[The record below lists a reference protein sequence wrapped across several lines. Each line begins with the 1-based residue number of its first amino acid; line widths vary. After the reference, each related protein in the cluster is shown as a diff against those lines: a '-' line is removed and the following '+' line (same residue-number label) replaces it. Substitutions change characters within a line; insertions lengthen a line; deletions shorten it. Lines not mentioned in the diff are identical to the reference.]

1 MTSQSAVGLTNRQP
15 TVIGI
20 SGLPAAGKSF
30 ILEALRKD
38 LVETEFTFFEGSEWR
53 IKAINHIRDEVATS
67 GRIAIVTGHLMFWS
81 EVTNTPYAVYTP
93 EDFNTFTHIIY
104 LAPDEKTIASHIESD
119 EKKNPEEVLPLVQH
133 FKQLAPAG
141 ANLAQVKKRF
151 DEIIALHDNKKLQ
164 TFLVFDG
171 DRTLTAEDGGRLLVD
186 EMDENGTGQC
196 DSAMRDLYS
205 GPMGYSDKA
214 FHQATLILE
223 EECTDDMFED
233 RCDTVSAFIP
243 LYTEFLTLLRR
254 IAQQKHIGPVI
265 VTCGVGRL
273 WKKIL
278 KHHGLSDSVKVIGGG
293 RLSGGYFVTPAVKA
307 AVVSHLR
314 DVHDLNVWAF
324 GYSPLDVPMLCEAD
338 QVVVVGDEKTR
349 SSTMD
354 ASLAKT
360 IQDGHLR
367 ARQILLPSTSSPR
380 LDKDSLPVIS
390 LSDKKFVKSITDRRK
405 ELLPLRSYD
414 ATNKTAA
421 KILMSPMRDAAVAGL
436 VLGKAH
442 ANVGRYLAT
451 EYVSKI
457 IRLEEC
463 TIPHTSIVALM
474 RGGEPMAFGI
484 SDVFPQ
490 AMFIHASSP
499 EDVRMHHVQGQ
510 SNAILVDSVVNS
522 GKSVIEFI
530 KRVARLE
537 PNINITVVAGVVQSE
552 TVVQGHIFE
561 KVMRR
566 HGAGSIALRISG
578 NKFTGTK
585 TTDTGNRLFSTTHL
599 A

>member
-1 MTSQSAVGLTNRQP
+1 MTSQSAVGLTNHPSKP

-119 EKKNPEEVLPLVQH
+119 EKKKPLPTAQNPVYFYSPAQPSPEEVLPLVQH

-273 WKKIL
+273 WTKIL

-463 TIPHTSIVALM
+463 TIPHV
-474 RGGEPMAFGI
+474 
-484 SDVFPQ
+484 
-490 AMFIHASSP
+490 
-499 EDVRMHHVQGQ
+499 
-510 SNAILVDSVVNS
+510 
-522 GKSVIEFI
+522 
-530 KRVARLE
+530 
-537 PNINITVVAGVVQSE
+537 
-552 TVVQGHIFE
+552 
-561 KVMRR
+561 
-566 HGAGSIALRISG
+566 
-578 NKFTGTK
+578 
-585 TTDTGNRLFSTTHL
+585 
-599 A
+599 